1 MDTYLN
7 KFYPNSTHGP
17 RGTLAK
23 YTESIDGVK
32 AVKEKLRTDVRGD
45 KERHELVPHEEVQ
58 AILRKLKDPP
68 LSNNLQ
74 GLLGN
79 DMYRSAMDALDVLM
93 TVESDISVLHVNGL
107 GHDIIKRILQPLD
120 NIKNKLQKARNIL
133 KEWATYSNRTET
145 QTHTQ
150 TTNHNSQNNT
160 VDAQDW
166 KDLNA
171 GVLAA
176 SPTDAKQ
183 ASNNPE
189 MNDDMVDSTIP
200 DEEIVNFIGFYL
212 KLIKESELVQPLQR
226 NNSEINDEL
235 RKKNYCDKMKATAT
249 HIMKWDSD
257 LKIVKQC
264 MPAETV
270 GEKDAI
276 QPILHALLYRLSTIQ
291 PSASSESSDDS
302 KNDYNLRSDI
312 HTESRIKTN
321 IRDNAVGG
329 NAGKGSRCLDDE
341 VGSLRPFHGVL
352 PPHLARAGI
361 EAKNI
366 ARKNRNADELHEEAR
381 NQIIGLCAKKILVA
395 FDFGNVGIDASTT
408 GVIITPVYVQFV
420 RVSIQ
425 GMGTK
430 EAEVVL
436 EESPMAPLVDR
447 EAFDHLVKRS
457 NNREYL
463 LPLLFPARGE
473 SAIES
478 SDQDTRSIGTDEDAA
493 HCLPKGI
500 LQLHHML
507 HSKDPTF
514 LDEIYFKSAKELGLR
529 YLAAKSEVSEVKEA
543 EQKPDDMNVG
553 VGKLIGS
560 GGFGM
565 AFEASWHN
573 DTVVKASH
581 FGELKSI
588 KQEIKA
594 LRRLL
599 HGNID
604 SNCCYVPRLESYG
617 SLECTICNIKT
628 TTPAFVITP
637 RATPLNMQTIDSNDC
652 KNIFKDIK
660 KALDFIHGK
669 NVFHLDVSPR
679 NIMRREIDN
688 QLNGRQY
695 IYILID
701 FGCAI
706 VSPAKAK
713 GCLGTLAYTHK
724 EIHMKGNADKWE
736 PGEKHDRASLAF
748 TMAAFGSKKLIPWHG
763 FNERVKYDEEVFQ
776 ERRKVAKKVFRELS
790 FTTDDNELLSR
801 FVRGA

>member
-1 MDTYLN
+1 
-7 KFYPNSTHGP
+7 
-17 RGTLAK
+17 
-23 YTESIDGVK
+23 
-32 AVKEKLRTDVRGD
+32 
-45 KERHELVPHEEVQ
+45 
-58 AILRKLKDPP
+58 
-68 LSNNLQ
+68 
-74 GLLGN
+74 
-79 DMYRSAMDALDVLM
+79 
-93 TVESDISVLHVNGL
+93 
-107 GHDIIKRILQPLD
+107 
-120 NIKNKLQKARNIL
+120 
-133 KEWATYSNRTET
+133 
-145 QTHTQ
+145 
-150 TTNHNSQNNT
+150 
-160 VDAQDW
+160 
-166 KDLNA
+166 
-171 GVLAA
+171 
-176 SPTDAKQ
+176 
-183 ASNNPE
+183 
-189 MNDDMVDSTIP
+189 
-200 DEEIVNFIGFYL
+200 
-212 KLIKESELVQPLQR
+212 
-226 NNSEINDEL
+226 
-235 RKKNYCDKMKATAT
+235 MKATAT
-249 HIMKWDSD
+249 HIMKGDTG
-257 LKIVKQC
+257 LKTVQKF
-264 MPAETV
+264 MPAETA
-270 GEKDAI
+270 GEKDAV
-276 QPILHALLYRLSTIQ
+276 QPILHDALLYRLSTIQ

-302 KNDYNLRSDI
+302 KSDYKLRSDI
-312 HTESRIKTN
+312 HTERRIKTN
-321 IRDNAVGG
+321 IRDNVGGG
-329 NAGKGSRCLDDE
+329 NAGKGLQVRCLDYE

-352 PPHLARAGI
+352 PPHLVRAGI
-361 EAKNI
+361 DAKNI
-366 ARKNRNADELHEEAR
+366 ARGSHPANQLHKEAR

-395 FDFGNVGIDASTT
+395 FDFGNVGINASTT

-507 HSKDPTF
+507 HSRDPNANF
-514 LDEIYFKSAKELGLR
+514 LDDIYFKSAKELGLR

-565 AFEASWHN
+565 AFEASWHI

-588 KQEIKA
+588 KQETKA

-617 SLECTICNIKT
+617 SLECTIRNIKT

-679 NIMRREIDN
+679 NIMRRKIDN
-688 QLNGRQY
+688 QLNGRLC

-713 GCLGTLAYTHK
+713 GCQGTLAFTHK
-724 EIHMKGNADKWE
+724 EIHKKENGDRWE

-748 TMAAFGSKKLIPWHG
+748 TMAAFGSKQLIPWHG
-763 FNERVKYDEEVFQ
+763 FNKRVKCDDEVFK

-790 FTTDDNELLSR
+790 FTTDDDELLSR